1 MQPQKASNSIVFQ
14 PQLAVGPTVVP
25 PAVQMQPS
33 SAFVV
38 QAQPVVQP
46 VLQMAPPPPM
56 YQMVQIID
64 LQRGTVEICL
74 DTDVWPTRREKA
86 KRAWGSSLL
95 APLQMR
101 GVGPQ
106 EWNIIL
112 NKLQEVHEANPFVSS
127 CGEDSAA
134 CAECCY
140 FCIPGGPIQYAL
152 CMLNPVTCCLYGAQE
167 EKKKE
172 AIQTAKPILEQR
184 CVDLQIK
191 DKVGK
196 PWAIFEC
203 QQGRA
208 IFECQQGRF
217 QQPMQQPQIQ
227 MQQPQ
232 QYVVAR

>member
-1 MQPQKASNSIVFQ
+1 MFNV
-14 PQLAVGPTVVP
+14 
-25 PAVQMQPS
+25 
-33 SAFVV
+33 
-38 QAQPVVQP
+38 
-46 VLQMAPPPPM
+46 
-56 YQMVQIID
+56 ID
-64 LQRGTVEICL
+64 LQQATIKICL
-74 DTDVWPTRREKA
+74 DTNEWPKQRA
-86 KRAWGSSLL
+86 KLTWGSPVL

-191 DKVGK
+191 DKGGRR
-196 PWAIFEC
+196 WAC
-203 QQGRA
+203 
-208 IFECQQGRF
+208 FECQQGRF

-232 QYVVAR
+232 QYVVGR